1 MNWLLL
7 ALTVGSGLALGGML
21 FQQLVIE
28 GALGPA
34 ALAAVLVLGAVFLAL
49 LGTTLLSRTRHR
61 ELVGKLW
68 LAVLSTVIAYAV
80 IDVVAGKL
88 LIQPLSPP
96 LVPDAY
102 RHHSLVPN
110 SHAEFR
116 QPDFAYVQRVNNL
129 GMRGPDATVEKPPG
143 TYRIVTL
150 GDSFTMGKGVEDDQ
164 TFTALLGE
172 SLAKR
177 MQACG
182 GPAIEVLNGGVDSY
196 APILSYIQ
204 LKRDIAPLH
213 PDLVVLSLDVSDLV
227 QESAYRS
234 QAVFG
239 EDGDI
244 TAVPQLKPHDGVYE
258 KIRDWTSRNLFFT
271 RLILFHINK
280 RLEHRE
286 LTVRDVV
293 SEANFEIAAH
303 TLEGDR
309 DRTEQW
315 EAVFDSLRRI
325 KSFAD
330 AHGIKFVLSI
340 YPWGH
345 QVNTREW
352 VPGRYSYMDEGAVP
366 SERSRETVHRLASE
380 NGIEL
385 IDLFGDFRS
394 YDGRDPLY
402 FNYDNHWTTTGQSV
416 AARGIEA
423 FLWPAHLE
431 ALCARPSG

>member
-1 MNWLLL
+1 
-7 ALTVGSGLALGGML
+7 
-21 FQQLVIE
+21 
-28 GALGPA
+28 
-34 ALAAVLVLGAVFLAL
+34 
-49 LGTTLLSRTRHR
+49 
-61 ELVGKLW
+61 
-68 LAVLSTVIAYAV
+68 
-80 IDVVAGKL
+80 
-88 LIQPLSPP
+88 
-96 LVPDAY
+96 
-102 RHHSLVPN
+102 
-110 SHAEFR
+110 
-116 QPDFAYVQRVNNL
+116 
-129 GMRGPDATVEKPPG
+129 
-143 TYRIVTL
+143 
-150 GDSFTMGKGVEDDQ
+150 
-164 TFTALLGE
+164 
-172 SLAKR
+172 

-204 LKRDIAPLH
+204 LKRDIVPLQ
-213 PDLVVLSLDVSDLV
+213 PDLVVLNLDVSDLV

-244 TAVPQLKPHDGVYE
+244 IAVPQLKPRDGVYE

-271 RLILFHINK
+271 RLIVFHINK

-315 EAVFDSLRRI
+315 AAIFDSLRRI
-325 KSFAD
+325 KNFAD
-330 AHGIKFVLSI
+330 EHGIRFVLSI

-345 QVNTREW
+345 QVNAREW
-352 VPGRYSYMDEGAVP
+352 IPGRYSYMDEDAVP
-366 SERSRETVHRLASE
+366 SERSRETVHRLAAES
-380 NGIEL
+380 GIEL
-385 IDLFGDFRS
+385 IDLFDDFRS

-402 FNYDNHWTTTGQSV
+402 FKYDNHWTTTGQRV

-431 ALCARPSG
+431 ALCAQPSG